1 MTFRSSRMTHRTRPF
16 CLGLILGFLA
26 LVLAISPS
34 LADDAASATSHEV
47 KKTFNDAPFT
57 YEMKRMRSTPEFD
70 VYRLTYP
77 SPEVT
82 SHAPNNTV
90 PADYYVPKGIE
101 PGVPKRPG
109 VVCLHILNGR
119 FELMEMLCSG
129 LARRGVPAIMIK
141 LPYYG
146 ERGGP
151 GGFRQFE
158 KDPSL
163 VLKAFFQ
170 GRLDVRRTFDVL
182 ASRPEIAPDR
192 IGITGISLGAMV
204 SCSTAGIDPR
214 FHRVASILGGGDLL
228 SIIYSSNEARDV
240 REWLKSLSADDR
252 KKVEDGVRTVDP
264 LGTADGLKARAAAGR
279 VLMINGTADR
289 VIPKACSDKLA
300 AALGI
305 PDQVMWLDGLGH
317 YTAMAALPR
326 ILDAVVAFFAEDLPA
341 GVEPPAASAAPE
353 DAHQA
358 IAAICKDLFTVLT
371 VEPEEGRCHT
381 VDVEV
386 LSNDDK
392 IPVRGRVRF
401 TRGHGGKFLLKIDL
415 KKPETITGELGQKKY
430 PWLASSKGTVFV
442 GDQEPSDEPASPL
455 KCADK
460 DALLKIQVA
469 SGALTGIVFAPS
481 LLDRWADW
489 KLETDGDGI
498 QTVVGTLK
506 RPKGSVRLKLAKGSR
521 RPEELTVDIDGIEG
535 RVIFHGWVTNALA
548 LGDVLSPNPEYEVK
562 HVRQEDLYR
571 MFGAIFNF
579 AMENIR

>member
-1 MTFRSSRMTHRTRPF
+1 MTHRTRTF
-16 CLGLILGFLA
+16 RLGPILGFIVVFLLLA
-26 LVLAISPS
+26 VSPS
-34 LADDAASATSHEV
+34 WAENSASLTSHEV
-47 KKTFNDAPFT
+47 DKTYNDAPFT
-57 YEMKRMRSTPEFD
+57 YQMKLMRATPEFD

-82 SHAPNNTV
+82 SHAANNTI
-90 PADYYVPKGIE
+90 PADYYLPKGIE
-101 PGVPKRPG
+101 PGDAKRPG

-119 FELMEMLCSG
+119 FELVEMLCSG
-129 LARRGVPAIMIK
+129 LARRGIPAIMIK

-151 GGFRQFE
+151 DGFKQFE

-163 VLKAFFQ
+163 VLKAFSQ

-182 ASRPEIAPDR
+182 ASRAEIDPDR

-228 SIIYSSNEARDV
+228 SIIYASNEARDV
-240 REWLKSLSADDR
+240 RRWLKSLSAADR
-252 KKVEDGVRTVDP
+252 EKVEDGVRSVDP
-264 LGTADGLKARAAAGR
+264 LAGADGLKARAADGR

-289 VIPKACSDKLA
+289 VIPKACADKLA

-305 PDQVMWLDGLGH
+305 PDRVMWLDGLGH

-326 ILDAVVAFFAEDLPA
+326 ILDAVVAFFAEDLPE

-358 IAAICKDLFTVLT
+358 IAGICKDLFTVLT
-371 VEPEEGRCHT
+371 VEPEKGQCHT

-386 LSNDDK
+386 LSDDDK
-392 IPVRGRVRF
+392 IPVRGRLRF

-415 KKPETITGELGQKKY
+415 KRPEKITAELGQQEY
-430 PWLASSKGTVFV
+430 PWLASNKGTVFV
-442 GDQEPSDEPASPL
+442 GDQEVSDESASPL
-455 KCADK
+455 KCANK

-469 SGALTGIVFAPS
+469 GGALTGVVFAPS

-489 KLETDGDGI
+489 KLETSDDGV
-498 QTVVGTLK
+498 QTVVGTLNK
-506 RPKGSVRLKLAKGSR
+506 PQGTIRLTLAKGSR
-521 RPEELTVDIDGIEG
+521 RPEELSVDVGGIKG
-535 RVIFHGWVTNALA
+535 RVLFHGWVTNTLA
-548 LGDVLSPNPEYEVK
+548 LGDVLSPNPDYKVK
-562 HVRQEDLYR
+562 HVRQEDVYR